1 MSSKTNLFRRSLV
14 AGAVLVGLAAC
25 QTTANPA
32 DQLTADQVRATFVDR
47 EWSQGNGT
55 FMFAKDGT
63 YRYSDPSF
71 SAQGTYQIANDG
83 VLCTVNTGS
92 GTRTCYTF
100 YRDGSG
106 YRYWHDRSGRFWPA
120 YLR

>member
-1 MSSKTNLFRRSLV
+1 MGNTRSTRG
-14 AGAVLVGLAAC
+14 GAVAIALLVLATS
-25 QTTANPA
+25 QTMANSA
-32 DQLTADQVRATFVDR
+32 DKLTADQVRSTFVGR

-55 FMFAKDGT
+55 FMFATDGT
-63 YRYSDPSF
+63 YRYSDPGF
-71 SAQGTYQIANDG
+71 SVQGTYRIAPDG
-83 VLCTVNTGS
+83 ELCTVNTGS

-106 YRYWHDRSGRFWPA
+106 YRYWHDRSRRFWPA